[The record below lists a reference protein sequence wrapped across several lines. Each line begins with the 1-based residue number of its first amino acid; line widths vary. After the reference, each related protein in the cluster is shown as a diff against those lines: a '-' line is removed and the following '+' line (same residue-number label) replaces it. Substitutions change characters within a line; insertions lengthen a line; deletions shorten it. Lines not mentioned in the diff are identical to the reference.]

1 MCFAKLLASPMP
13 SKFVS
18 VSWWIQLITSVVHI
32 LIQYMIL
39 TWQTEEIEDRGG
51 EWEDFMWNLW
61 SGDLICATIAL
72 TTILNVTDMF
82 RQFLYRLA
90 AMAKS
95 LVGMMV
101 LGVIFVIAYNHVWWF
116 SNFEIWEAKNIK
128 KFDMKLNL
136 IQTVD
141 TMFNHWNSFVAVNYQ
156 TNYFHMFFLVST
168 MLGLNLVITK
178 FMIAFVVAALNDSN
192 ADGVMAGQLT
202 KLQHIVEGFEMQRLF
217 KGLKKNPKFFD
228 EAEDKYS
235 DFELDHVFDVCP
247 PVKGRYGDATWTDR
261 TSSGGLVHD
270 ANDKYIYVVSEKID
284 AAISKEKA
292 DATRTWRAKIEQK
305 VDIIKNK
312 VELMEVTYDVNE
324 NKLVDFLREVKG

>member
-1 MCFAKLLASPMP
+1 M
-13 SKFVS
+13 
-18 VSWWIQLITSVVHI
+18 TSAVHI
-32 LIQYMIL
+32 VIQYMIFD
-39 TWQTEEIEDRGG
+39 WQTEDKKNRGE
-51 EWEDFMWNLW
+51 EWEYVMWDLW
-61 SGDLICATIAL
+61 SADLICATIAL

-82 RQFLYRLA
+82 RQFLYRLT

-95 LVGMMV
+95 LVGMLV

-116 SNFEIWEAKNIK
+116 SNFDIWKDENQKM
-128 KFDMKLNL
+128 FSMKLNL
-136 IQTVD
+136 VQTVD
-141 TMFNHWNSFVAVNYQ
+141 TMFNHWNVFVATTYQ

-192 ADGVMAGQLT
+192 ADRVMAGQLT
-202 KLQHIVEGFEMQRLF
+202 KLRHIVESFEMQRLL
-217 KGLKKNPKFFD
+217 KGLKKNPTFFD

-261 TSSGGLVHD
+261 TSGGGLAVD
-270 ANDKYIYVVSEKID
+270 ANDKYIYVVFEKID

-292 DATRTWRAKIEQK
+292 DATRAWRAKIEQK

-312 VELMEVTYDVNE
+312 VELMELTYDVNE
-324 NKLVDFLREVKG
+324 NKLVNFLKEVKG